1 MKSRAV
7 ATADPLPWY
16 EHELEVLEAEEMLLH
31 ADVLKPDDAGPGR
44 LFRQCPEDW
53 DAAYKTC
60 RRIQWVMIQ
69 NGIPPREGWGMTLR
83 ELAERA
89 VSR

>member
-1 MKSRAV
+1 MS
-7 ATADPLPWY
+7 ATAAVDPLPWY
-16 EHELEVLEAEEMLLH
+16 EHAVEVLEAEEMLLR
-31 ADVLKPDDAGPGR
+31 AGVLSAEDVGPGR
-44 LFRQCPEDW
+44 YFRQRPEKW

-69 NGIPPREGWGMTLR
+69 HGIHPREGWGMTLR